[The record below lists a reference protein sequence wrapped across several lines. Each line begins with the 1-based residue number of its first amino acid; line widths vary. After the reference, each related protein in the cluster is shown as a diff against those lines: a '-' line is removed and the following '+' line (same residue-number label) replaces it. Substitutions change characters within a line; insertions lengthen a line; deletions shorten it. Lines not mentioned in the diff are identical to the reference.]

1 MLSREDFY
9 MIKQMRQQG
18 AYIVDIATQIGCSER
33 TVRRYLKYPE
43 PPARKTRHKMVK
55 LKPFMDYIDM
65 RLAENVWNSEVIF
78 AEIKAMGYT
87 GGRSM
92 LRYYIQPKRKM
103 RPSKRTVR
111 FETQPGYQLQHDWGE
126 VEVEVAGQRCKVNFA
141 VNTLGF
147 SRSFHVFAAP
157 KQDAEHTYESLVRAF
172 RYFGGCVKTVL
183 VDNQKAAVL
192 KNNNGKVVFN
202 SGFLLLADHYNF
214 LPRACRPRRAR
225 TKGKVERMVKYL
237 KENFFV
243 RYRRFDSFTHV
254 NQQLEQWIAD
264 VADKRELR
272 QFKETPE
279 QRFALEQE
287 HLQPLPDTDFDT
299 SYFDIRHVSWD
310 SYIEV
315 GGNRYSVPEALCGQ
329 PVSIRISL
337 DDELRI
343 YSNEKLVASH
353 RLCSASSGWQTVP
366 EHHAPLWQQVSQV
379 EHRPLSAYEKGKVER
394 MVKYLKENFFVRYRR
409 FDSFTHVNQQLEQWI
424 ADVADKRELRQFK
437 ETPEQRFALEQE
449 HLQPLPDTD
458 FDTSYFDIRH
468 VSWDSYIEVG
478 GNRYSVPEALCG
490 QPVSIRISLDDELR
504 IYSNEK
510 LVASHRL
517 CSASSGW
524 QTVPEHHAPL
534 WQQVSQVEHRPLSAY
549 EELL

>member
-9 MIKQMRQQG
+9 IIKQMRQQG

-78 AEIKAMGYT
+78 AEIKAMDYT

-141 VNTLGF
+141 VNTQGF
-147 SRSFHVFAAP
+147 SRRFHVFAAP

-172 RYFGGCVKTVL
+172 RYFGGCVKTVR

-243 RYRRFDSFTHV
+243 RYRKFDSFTHV
-254 NQQLEQWIAD
+254 NQQLEQWILFMPLDRLIATLMKAKQENRLERQLQQLSYARVLILDEIGYLPMNREEASLFFRLLNRRYEKASIILTSNKGFAD
-264 VADKRELR
+264 WGEMFGAPVLATAILDRLLHHSTTLNIKGESYRLKEKRKAGVLT
-272 QFKETPE
+272 KNTTP
-279 QRFALEQE
+279 
-287 HLQPLPDTDFDT
+287 
-299 SYFDIRHVSWD
+299 
-310 SYIEV
+310 
-315 GGNRYSVPEALCGQ
+315 
-329 PVSIRISL
+329 IS
-337 DDELRI
+337 DDE
-343 YSNEKLVASH
+343 
-353 RLCSASSGWQTVP
+353 
-366 EHHAPLWQQVSQV
+366 
-379 EHRPLSAYEKGKVER
+379 
-394 MVKYLKENFFVRYRR
+394 MVK
-409 FDSFTHVNQQLEQWI
+409 S
-424 ADVADKRELRQFK
+424 
-437 ETPEQRFALEQE
+437 
-449 HLQPLPDTD
+449 
-458 FDTSYFDIRH
+458 
-468 VSWDSYIEVG
+468 
-478 GNRYSVPEALCG
+478 G
-490 QPVSIRISLDDELR
+490 Q
-504 IYSNEK
+504 
-510 LVASHRL
+510 H
-517 CSASSGW
+517 
-524 QTVPEHHAPL
+524 Q
-534 WQQVSQVEHRPLSAY
+534 
-549 EELL
+549 

>member
-18 AYIVDIATQIGCSER
+18 AYIVDIAAQIGCSER

-147 SRSFHVFAAP
+147 SRRFHVFAAP

-225 TKGKVERMVKYL
+225 TKGKAERMVKYL

-299 SYFDIRHVSWD
+299 GFAPIFPDICYHLTHYKPAAAD
-310 SYIEV
+310 I
-315 GGNRYSVPEALCGQ
+315 P
-329 PVSIRISL
+329 
-337 DDELRI
+337 
-343 YSNEKLVASH
+343 VASDNPAH
-353 RLCSASSGWQTVP
+353 YADAIRYNARTPLQGSLLPLTRLVWA
-366 EHHAPLWQQVSQV
+366 
-379 EHRPLSAYEKGKVER
+379 
-394 MVKYLKENFFVRYRR
+394 
-409 FDSFTHVNQQLEQWI
+409 
-424 ADVADKRELRQFK
+424 
-437 ETPEQRFALEQE
+437 
-449 HLQPLPDTD
+449 
-458 FDTSYFDIRH
+458 
-468 VSWDSYIEVG
+468 
-478 GNRYSVPEALCG
+478 
-490 QPVSIRISLDDELR
+490 
-504 IYSNEK
+504 
-510 LVASHRL
+510 
-517 CSASSGW
+517 
-524 QTVPEHHAPL
+524 
-534 WQQVSQVEHRPLSAY
+534 
-549 EELL
+549 

>member
-1 MLSREDFY
+1 

-43 PPARKTRHKMVK
+43 PPARKIRHKMVK
-55 LKPFMDYIDM
+55 LKPFMDYINM

-147 SRSFHVFAAP
+147 SRRFHVFAAP

-202 SGFLLLADHYNF
+202 SGFLLL
-214 LPRACRPRRAR
+214 
-225 TKGKVERMVKYL
+225 
-237 KENFFV
+237 
-243 RYRRFDSFTHV
+243 
-254 NQQLEQWIAD
+254 
-264 VADKRELR
+264 
-272 QFKETPE
+272 
-279 QRFALEQE
+279 
-287 HLQPLPDTDFDT
+287 
-299 SYFDIRHVSWD
+299 
-310 SYIEV
+310 
-315 GGNRYSVPEALCGQ
+315 
-329 PVSIRISL
+329 

-379 EHRPLSAYEKGKVER
+379 EHRPLSA
-394 MVKYLKENFFVRYRR
+394 
-409 FDSFTHVNQQLEQWI
+409 
-424 ADVADKRELRQFK
+424 
-437 ETPEQRFALEQE
+437 
-449 HLQPLPDTD
+449 
-458 FDTSYFDIRH
+458 
-468 VSWDSYIEVG
+468 
-478 GNRYSVPEALCG
+478 C
-490 QPVSIRISLDDELR
+490 
-504 IYSNEK
+504 
-510 LVASHRL
+510 
-517 CSASSGW
+517 
-524 QTVPEHHAPL
+524 
-534 WQQVSQVEHRPLSAY
+534 